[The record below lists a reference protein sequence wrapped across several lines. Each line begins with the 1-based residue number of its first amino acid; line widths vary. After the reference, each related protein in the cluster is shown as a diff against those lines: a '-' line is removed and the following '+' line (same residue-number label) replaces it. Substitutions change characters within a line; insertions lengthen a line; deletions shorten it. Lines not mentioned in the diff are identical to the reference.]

1 MQHRKGFLVYYLM
14 TYMKRVL
21 IAFFLC
27 FSTVSLLADSEVKE
41 SDSTY
46 TIDPDDLVLAAIDSA
61 IAQWRLET
69 LNDPY
74 LYTNYY
80 EVDSLNENQTSPI
93 VLNDSLFSARLAVLN
108 QSSPVDL
115 VYNEKVRAF
124 INLYLNKK
132 RTLSASVLGLAPR
145 YYPLFEE
152 ILDLY
157 DLPLELKHL
166 AVVESALNPS
176 ARSWVGAK
184 GLWQFMY
191 ATGKMYGLQVNS
203 YYDERMNP
211 YLATDAACR
220 YMRDLYKL
228 YDDWSLVLAAYN
240 SGPGNVNRAIRR
252 SGGQKDY
259 WKIRPYLPR
268 ETRGYVPAFIAV
280 NYLMNYAQ
288 EHEINPQMPALASL
302 QVDTVHLKKA
312 MSFSQLSRYIDIS
325 ADTLA
330 LLNPQYKLKFIPESK
345 KVKELCLPLKHLGLF
360 LTNEG
365 AIYAD
370 MRRIEIRDSIKG
382 ATSEESI
389 PEVLVHHVRSG
400 EFLGYIA
407 NKYNCSVRDLMS
419 WNNLRTSRINPGDR
433 LKVFSRSTAHATPK
447 QASDSLPKPKE
458 PLKEDGKYQ
467 FHTIRSGDTLWDI
480 AKKYND
486 TSVSELK
493 RLNSHLNFKRLKPGM
508 QLRVKEIS

>member
-1 MQHRKGFLVYYLM
+1 
-14 TYMKRVL
+14 MKRIFFAL
-21 IAFFLC
+21 IFC
-27 FSTVSLLADSEVKE
+27 FTTVSLSADSETKE
-41 SDSTY
+41 SDSSY
-46 TIDPDDLVLAAIDSA
+46 TIAPDDRVLAAIDSA
-61 IAQWRLET
+61 IAHWRLEAVNADFSYAT
-69 LNDPY
+69 AD
-74 LYTNYY
+74 T
-80 EVDSLNENQTSPI
+80 QTIGQAIPI
-93 VLNDSLFSARLAVLN
+93 PLNDSLFNVRLEELN
-108 QSSPVDL
+108 QSSPIEL
-115 VYNEKVRAF
+115 VYNDKVKAF

-132 RTLSASVLGLAPR
+132 RTLSTSVLGLAPR
-145 YYPLFEE
+145 YYPIFEE
-152 ILDLY
+152 ILDQY

-166 AVVESALNPS
+166 AIVESALNPS

-191 ATGKMYGLQVNS
+191 ATGKMYGLKVTS

-280 NYLMNYAQ
+280 NYLMNFAGDHGLY
-288 EHEINPQMPALASL
+288 PQAPVLASM

-312 MSFSQLSRYIDIS
+312 MSFSQLNRYIDIS

-345 KVKELCLPLKHLGLF
+345 EVKELCLPMQHLGVF
-360 LTNEG
+360 LTNEQ

-370 MRRIEIRDSIKG
+370 MRRIEIQDSING
-382 ATSEESI
+382 VRSEERVPDVI
-389 PEVLVHHVRSG
+389 VHRVRSG

-407 NKYNCSVRDLMS
+407 NKYRCSVRDLMS
-419 WNNLRTSRINPGDR
+419 WNNLRSSRINPGDR
-433 LKVFSRSTAHATPK
+433 LKIFTRNSATV
-447 QASDSLPKPKE
+447 QANKTTKSE
-458 PLKEDGKYQ
+458 PQKTKIATKKSGKFQ
-467 FHTIRSGDTLWDI
+467 FYTVRSGDTLWDI

-508 QLRVKEIS
+508 QLKVKEIS